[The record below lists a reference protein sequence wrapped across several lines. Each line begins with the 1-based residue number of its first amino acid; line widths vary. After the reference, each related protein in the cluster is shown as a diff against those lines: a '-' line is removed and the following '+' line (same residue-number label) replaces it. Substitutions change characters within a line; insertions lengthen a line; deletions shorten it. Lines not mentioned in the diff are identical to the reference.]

1 MDSSRD
7 EPANDIEALKAALA
21 AAHDK
26 LVVGESRADRA
37 EAELAAARAQA
48 SDDQALIAY
57 LKLQIENST
66 VTVLARARNAPRGCW
81 TSSN

>member
-1 MDSSRD
+1 MDSKRD
-7 EPANDIEALKAALA
+7 GFANDVEALKAALA

-26 LVVGESRADRA
+26 VVAG